1 MDKNYYDI
9 LGVSET
15 ASQDEIKR
23 AYRKMSRKYHP
34 DLAGPEFEEKFKDV
48 NNAFDVLS
56 DPDKRRLYDQGVDP
70 NQASAG
76 FAGAQQFN
84 DFGDIFSQFFGQGF
98 TNAAPQ
104 EHMSRQQ
111 KGRDTLTNLTISLQE
126 AAFGV
131 QKTIEIQTYSLC
143 PDCQGTGSQHNKK
156 PIQCP
161 DCQGTGYKQTIRHTL
176 LGQIMSSAPCDR
188 CQGYGTIIEDPCP
201 QCQGQGRV
209 KVKRK
214 VSIKVPA
221 GINDGMRVRL
231 ASQGEV
237 GECGGPAGDLYVNI
251 TVKPDKVF
259 TRQNDDLHCWV
270 KVPMAWAVLGHTLDI
285 NTFDGSQS
293 IEINAG
299 TQQEDVIV
307 KKNLGM
313 TRLNSDSRGDLYVHV
328 QIEIPTNLTAHQKE
342 LMEEFAQSRQETD
355 NTDPISQESQPIK
368 NKKSF
373 FDRIKDALN

>member
-188 CQGYGTIIEDPCP
+188 CQGYGTIIED
-201 QCQGQGRV
+201 
-209 KVKRK
+209 
-214 VSIKVPA
+214 
-221 GINDGMRVRL
+221 L

-237 GECGGPAGDLYVNI
+237 GEGGGPAGDLYVNI

-328 QIEIPTNLTAHQKE
+328 QIEIPINLTAHQKE
-342 LMEEFAQSRQETD
+342 LIEEFAQSRKETD